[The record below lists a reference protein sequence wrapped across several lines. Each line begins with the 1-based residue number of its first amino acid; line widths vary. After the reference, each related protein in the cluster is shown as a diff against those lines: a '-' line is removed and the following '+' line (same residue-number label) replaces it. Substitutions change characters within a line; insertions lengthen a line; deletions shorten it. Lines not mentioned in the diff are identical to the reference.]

1 VSVLSGRKAAH
12 DHKNERVFEIDDT
25 TVLRIPVHHGP
36 ISDLAVSPQGGRLIV
51 TNYGSHTISIIDTNT
66 GLVLDAVAGLPEPSA
81 VAISGAEANR
91 AYISTATTAY
101 DAIDIV
107 DVATSERIAS
117 HRVAHSVSDLTV
129 HGNSI
134 YASRNGVRG
143 ADVAVLD
150 IATGDLEVV
159 ELASRPGTTTEC
171 VCMSPDGRRL
181 YVGTNGPA
189 GGSLVTIE
197 TRTHSDDHRVGGRSR
212 IAGTVE
218 LGLPIRDVALS
229 GDGGTAYVASCGP
242 VVGAVVDVVDTRANK
257 IINTRK
263 IDEIAGPLTR
273 MALST
278 DSRRAYLVSDD
289 RITVVCTRTLDV
301 VGEVVVAEQ
310 PSCVVESPDGRNLYI
325 ADHFGV
331 VFAAQI
337 AVPARSAPESGAT
350 MPAMSAAWM
359 PEFAQ
364 REPAL
369 A

>member
-12 DHKNERVFEIDDT
+12 DHTDGRVFEVDDT
-25 TVLRIPVHHGP
+25 TVLRIPVQQGP

-51 TNYGSHTISIIDTNT
+51 TNYGRHTISIIDTDT
-66 GLVLDAVAGLPEPSA
+66 GLVLDAVAYLPEPAA
-81 VAISGAEANR
+81 VAISGTDANR
-91 AYISTATTAY
+91 AYISTATAAY
-101 DAIDIV
+101 DAIEIV

-117 HRVAHSVSDLTV
+117 HRLAHSVSDLAV

-134 YASRNGVRG
+134 YAGRNGVRG
-143 ADVAVLD
+143 ADIAVLD

-159 ELASRPGTTTEC
+159 ELASGAGTTTEC

-189 GGSLVTIE
+189 GGNLVTIE
-197 TRTHSDDHRVGGRSR
+197 TRTHSDDRRVGGRVR
-212 IAGTVE
+212 IAGIVE

-229 GDGGTAYVASCGP
+229 SDGGTAYVASCGP
-242 VVGAVVDVVDTRANK
+242 VVGAVLDVVDTRANR

-263 IDEIAGPLTR
+263 IDEITGPLTR
-273 MALST
+273 LALSV
-278 DSRRAYLVSDD
+278 DGRRAYVVSDD
-289 RITVVCTRTLDV
+289 RITVLCTRTLDV
-301 VGEVVVAEQ
+301 VGEVGVAEQ
-310 PSCVVESPDGRNLYI
+310 PSCVVESPDGENLYI
-325 ADHFGV
+325 ADHSGM

-337 AVPARSAPESGAT
+337 AVPVRPAHDSGAT
-350 MPAMSAAWM
+350 VPDMPAAWM
-359 PEFAQ
+359 PEFAF